1 MTSTETMEPGI
12 KQSSFKLTGS
22 YGDWR
27 DELQS
32 EGVVVIKNVMSASKA
47 AYYQQKALDWLQSF
61 GTALDYNDPST
72 WIDENFPVQGKVNN
86 FTGYC
91 VSHEKFMWDARM
103 EPKVLEAFAKVW
115 GTDELLVSF
124 DALNITLPNRKDKPA
139 PKPWPHVDQS
149 PFRRGLHCVQG
160 IINLSQA
167 GPEDGSLIVLP
178 KSSTLSDEF
187 FDTQVDPS
195 TWLEKDFRFFSE
207 EEMQWYAARGNKP
220 KKVLADP
227 GDLIL
232 WDSRT
237 VHWGGEPTPKSDTIR
252 TVIYASY
259 SPVSLA
265 TAETLERKKEAIESF
280 RATTH
285 WPHDNI
291 VLRDK
296 ILYLPDGTADP
307 RNRSKPLEE
316 PDYTDQLLRLA
327 GVKPKRKCDGER
339 PKCGF
344 CASAGA
350 ECEYQE
356 NSTDKSEADQTQ
368 EILQRLEQLEN
379 LVRQQSTLI
388 SALSDRVLSSNASP
402 DTSSSHSQT
411 PSHINSTASF
421 VASPVYTSFAR
432 EIPPSVDVRLRYDNE
447 DGPLL
452 IPLGHQTPT
461 GNLLTLDKIKR
472 LIGEYPQDYFLFLES
487 ERELQPL
494 TPRVSYAALIDK
506 LNQHREIA
514 DFLVSSFFNNIHSQ
528 FPILEQKTF
537 LATFEKFL
545 RPNQKPDMS
554 AALCLMTL
562 ALGEICT
569 NPSATF
575 DIESSEFGN
584 GTDYF
589 AHGYQI
595 LTTVETAPFSRDL
608 AVPLGFFYA
617 SLYFRYRS
625 RPLQAWRS
633 IHSASTSVQ
642 LMLSYLQDR
651 AILPEK
657 HILLVRIAW
666 ACYVLECDDLAEFHF
681 PRSGIE
687 VLVDDLPF
695 PEFTDSDDRNNLKFL
710 AMCSIRKLLNRI
722 HSTMYASKST
732 ESNGSTS
739 ARRFGRSVKAYNQQP
754 SIASLESVNI
764 ELSRQLR
771 VWFESLP
778 DTIKP
783 DLQNPNARD
792 LHDSQLRT
800 RYYAT
805 KHVICRP
812 CLVFAAQSEQ
822 TQLSGLLA
830 AVFVISMA
838 KDTPTLASLVPDFD
852 ELIEQAILC
861 TEPWA
866 RHHDTADAILGIFK
880 TIRQKLRFPSHE
892 ISR

>member
-1 MTSTETMEPGI
+1 MEFPR
-12 KQSSFKLTGS
+12 K
-22 YGDWR
+22 R
-27 DELQS
+27 
-32 EGVVVIKNVMSASKA
+32 
-47 AYYQQKALDWLQSF
+47 ALI
-61 GTALDYNDPST
+61 A
-72 WIDENFPVQGKVNN
+72 
-86 FTGYC
+86 C
-91 VSHEKFMWDARM
+91 
-103 EPKVLEAFAKVW
+103 
-115 GTDELLVSF
+115 
-124 DALNITLPNRKDKPA
+124 
-139 PKPWPHVDQS
+139 
-149 PFRRGLHCVQG
+149 
-160 IINLSQA
+160 
-167 GPEDGSLIVLP
+167 
-178 KSSTLSDEF
+178 
-187 FDTQVDPS
+187 
-195 TWLEKDFRFFSE
+195 RFC
-207 EEMQWYAARGNKP
+207 RH
-220 KKVLADP
+220 
-227 GDLIL
+227 
-232 WDSRT
+232 R
-237 VHWGGEPTPKSDTIR
+237 
-252 TVIYASY
+252 
-259 SPVSLA
+259 
-265 TAETLERKKEAIESF
+265 
-280 RATTH
+280 
-285 WPHDNI
+285 
-291 VLRDK
+291 
-296 ILYLPDGTADP
+296 
-307 RNRSKPLEE
+307 
-316 PDYTDQLLRLA
+316 
-327 GVKPKRKCDGER
+327 KRKCDGER

-356 NSTDKSEADQTQ
+356 NSTEKSEADQTQ
-368 EILQRLEQLEN
+368 EILQRLEQLES

-402 DTSSSHSQT
+402 DTSSSQSQHT
-411 PSHINSTASF
+411 PSHINSNASF

-514 DFLVSSFFNNIHSQ
+514 DFLVSSFLTDIHSQ

-545 RPNQKPDMS
+545 QPNQKPDMS

-575 DIESSEFGN
+575 DIESSDFGN

-633 IHSASTSVQ
+633 IHSASTS
-642 LMLSYLQDR
+642 
-651 AILPEK
+651 K
-657 HILLVRIAW
+657 HILMVRIAW
-666 ACYVLECDDLAEFHF
+666 ACYVLEWLVTDLRDKSLIIMLSAYSDDLAEFHF

-722 HSTMYASKST
+722 HSTMYSSKST
-732 ESNGSTS
+732 EPNGSTF
-739 ARRFGRSVKAYNQQP
+739 ARRFGRSAKAYNQQP

-812 CLVFAAQSEQ
+812 CLVFAAQSEE
-822 TQLSGLLA
+822 TQLSGYVMANCESCVDSCRHFIHATVPLLKRRTHSTWLRLQALLA

-852 ELIEQAILC
+852 ELIEEAILC